1 MSQTYLQHDHL
12 MEELNRDQV
21 LQREEL
27 EAKKKALS
35 QEIEQM
41 VRSHKEKR
49 EQVENQT
56 WEDIEGIKEKNKN
69 ELARMVDT
77 GMRQKSE
84 LTLIRNQYRN
94 QEQDK
99 ENLRQETEQQTA
111 DLNTEIANSA
121 REKQHIE
128 SMKNELR
135 ERERTIK
142 DKQNKI
148 DQYRKQTQELE
159 KFKFVLDYKIK
170 ELRSRIG
177 PRNNHIKT
185 LQEQKTKM
193 DNESKH
199 FFVVNENIRLI
210 VKDMKLKREGMQS
223 EQKATI

>member
-1 MSQTYLQHDHL
+1 MSQTNLQHDHL

-99 ENLRQETEQQTA
+99 ENLR
-111 DLNTEIANSA
+111 
-121 REKQHIE
+121 
-128 SMKNELR
+128 
-135 ERERTIK
+135 
-142 DKQNKI
+142 
-148 DQYRKQTQELE
+148 
-159 KFKFVLDYKIK
+159 
-170 ELRSRIG
+170 
-177 PRNNHIKT
+177 
-185 LQEQKTKM
+185 
-193 DNESKH
+193 
-199 FFVVNENIRLI
+199 
-210 VKDMKLKREGMQS
+210 
-223 EQKATI
+223 